1 MILLR
6 LYYVFFPV
14 EEGHVLNSQ
23 HQLEEKSLQIKAI
36 SRNRHILREKVF
48 HVFISILL

>member
-1 MILLR
+1 MILPR

-23 HQLEEKSLQIKAI
+23 RQLEEKKST
-36 SRNRHILREKVF
+36 N
-48 HVFISILL
+48 